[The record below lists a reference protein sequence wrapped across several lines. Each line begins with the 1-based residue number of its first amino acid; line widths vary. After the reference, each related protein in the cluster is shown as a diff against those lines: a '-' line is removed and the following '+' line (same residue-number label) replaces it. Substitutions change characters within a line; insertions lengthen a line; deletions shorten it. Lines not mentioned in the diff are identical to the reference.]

1 VNRSDP
7 SHWILD
13 QAPFFFEH
21 AERIA
26 ADGYEPDTTD
36 LVKTRVLTVGINTV
50 SFIDEVDC
58 AYLTQFLP
66 AAASLVAPEDVD
78 KSNTQLPWQM
88 IDVGGQRGE
97 RRKWMSALDDV
108 LCLVYTVGLIEY
120 QQIMY
125 EDTKTVRSSHARLA
139 RRTFV
144 GCPPCALAPRAW
156 LYACVRAS
164 ESRCA
169 TRTQPSSADGRGDAR
184 AGRRAVSTHERTR
197 AQTHGRLIC
206 VCRCVSAVVQI
217 RMKESLSLFMKWGNN
232 KSFTTV
238 PVVLAFT
245 KKDVFEATWDAE
257 QLKRA
262 FPEFDGSTSADGLK
276 FITRKFEDLITKRA
290 VNAPLKV
297 HVLNTTNEEDTLT
310 LLNEIRQMAA
320 THRSD
325 FLMSAV
331 QNAVNE
337 RATKKNKRGS
347 SRLSVSKGGKA

>member
-1 VNRSDP
+1 MGCGGSTPTPPDGSASVAEEQSKTPQRAVDSQFSKEDATLPEGWPEGQPVGKVLLLGGGETGKSTILKQMHLLYGQRDSLDANLFKMWMKRNVVECAHAIVKFMDDRGEDDASLKLDAKDREMLLEFDKEGKISADEGVKLAALWKKDDSVLKRAMEVNRSDP

-36 LVKTRVLTVGINTV
+36 IVKTRVLTVGINTV

-156 LYACVRAS
+156 LYAC
-164 ESRCA
+164 
-169 TRTQPSSADGRGDAR
+169 AR
-184 AGRRAVSTHERTR
+184 A
-197 AQTHGRLIC
+197 
-206 VCRCVSAVVQI
+206 
-217 RMKESLSLFMKWGNN
+217 
-232 KSFTTV
+232 
-238 PVVLAFT
+238 
-245 KKDVFEATWDAE
+245 
-257 QLKRA
+257 
-262 FPEFDGSTSADGLK
+262 
-276 FITRKFEDLITKRA
+276 
-290 VNAPLKV
+290 
-297 HVLNTTNEEDTLT
+297 
-310 LLNEIRQMAA
+310 
-320 THRSD
+320 
-325 FLMSAV
+325 
-331 QNAVNE
+331 
-337 RATKKNKRGS
+337 
-347 SRLSVSKGGKA
+347 